1 MDFIEGVG
9 QRYLMGKANAVPQQ
23 LETLAKKQF
32 KGDASAKAEPAAPNV
47 GNGKNKEI
55 DELREQLAMAK
66 AAQLKPPAASDDGN
80 DKNKEIEKLRKQLAK
95 AKAIQEKPSAGPAGI
110 KERLGSLASKERSK
124 NLHEEAGSDSGKSV
138 KGTRVPHHVDSEK
151 PPTGHH
157 AQKSAPRGATSVRD
171 LAFPSQSAGHRQTS
185 ASHSERE
192 NRPMRAA
199 HGEIPCDGHQT
210 QVKTSQ
216 SNPGT
221 IVQASTHVSIFE
233 QRRPAADLCVVEVT
247 EEEPLRHRQAHRR
260 AHQEHSNVV
269 EVIERRGSRTRYI
282 VR

>member
-32 KGDASAKAEPAAPNV
+32 KGDTSAKAEPAAPNV

-55 DELREQLAMAK
+55 DELREQLAKAK
-66 AAQLKPPAASDDGN
+66 AAQLKPPAAPDVGN
-80 DKNKEIEKLRKQLAK
+80 GKKKEIEELRKQLAK
-95 AKAIQEKPSAGPAGI
+95 AKAIQQKPG
-110 KERLGSLASKERSK
+110 
-124 NLHEEAGSDSGKSV
+124 AGSDSGKSA
-138 KGTRVPHHVDSEK
+138 KGTRVPHHVDSK
-151 PPTGHH
+151 KSPPSHH
-157 AQKSAPRGATSVRD
+157 AESKRSDHKSTAAREAYEKSAPRGATSVRD
-171 LAFPSQSAGHRQTS
+171 LAFPSHSASHRQTS
-185 ASHSERE
+185 ASHSDQK
-192 NRPMRAA
+192 NRSMRAA
-199 HGEIPCDGHQT
+199 HGEIPWDEDQT
-210 QVKTSQ
+210 PVMTSQ
-216 SNPGT
+216 SNRGT
-221 IVQASTHVSIFE
+221 MVPASTQVSISE

-247 EEEPLRHRQAHRR
+247 EEKPLRHRQAHRQ